1 MEISVGNSR
10 YTIPITT
17 IREAIKPLKSNIIS
31 DINGH
36 EAIMLRGNCIEIL
49 RLYKEFNID
58 TNITEPE
65 DGILV
70 IVQNETDTFALLA
83 DKLLGEHQIVV
94 KPMPDYMGKITG
106 VSGCSILG
114 DGRISLILDIAGLL
128 ERNGRAKQEVWE

>member
-1 MEISVGNSR
+1 
-10 YTIPITT
+10 
-17 IREAIKPLKSNIIS
+17 
-31 DINGH
+31 
-36 EAIMLRGNCIEIL
+36 MLRGNCIEIL